1 MLAAAGGW
9 PYYDG
14 RERMPR
20 PMKRERPFLTA
31 EWRSLV
37 LLNYRADPAV
47 LRPFLPNGTELD
59 IFDGDTL
66 VSLVAFRFLKTR
78 MYGRVAIP
86 FHSNF
91 DEVNLRFYV
100 RREAGGELRR
110 GVVFIAEIVPRRAI
124 AVIARLA
131 YNESYSSYPMTR
143 RIDRTPDSGEFQ
155 YGWSVRQSSYSIE
168 ARTTGQPAL
177 PLDSS
182 AEQFIT
188 EHYWGYARQRDED
201 TVEYRVEHEPWRVW
215 KATSANFSGDAGALY
230 GAQFKSLLGEKPHSA
245 FVADGSPV
253 KVFRGR
259 KLPL

>member
-1 MLAAAGGW
+1 MLAPAGAW

-20 PMKRERPFLTA
+20 PTKRERPFLTA

-47 LRPFLPNGTELD
+47 LRPFLPNDTELD
-59 IFDGDTL
+59 TFDGDTL

-100 RREAGGELRR
+100 RREARGELRR

-124 AVIARLA
+124 AVIARFA
-131 YNESYSSYPMTR
+131 YNENYSTYPMTR
-143 RIDRTPDSGEFQ
+143 RISRTPDSGEFQ

-168 ARTTGQPAL
+168 ARTMGQPAI

-188 EHYWGYARQRDED
+188 EHYWGYARQRWKHSGISRRTRAVARMEGDECEFFRRRRCALRGA
-201 TVEYRVEHEPWRVW
+201 VQ
-215 KATSANFSGDAGALY
+215 KSAER
-230 GAQFKSLLGEKPHSA
+230 KTA
-245 FVADGSPV
+245 FR
-253 KVFRGR
+253 FCR
-259 KLPL
+259 